1 MLTLYLN
8 LFLSARISSEDSQ
21 SSSLFLIHLN
31 YVILFHLE
39 SLRGLIIIDPS
50 PVEQK
55 PQGCNGDTNPL
66 GVGLLQFP
74 HLSSLLHPE
83 VDFIGILSNNLQ
95 LDVFSVI
102 SSSPSLFLVNL
113 NDIVLF
119 HLESLGVLIIIDPP
133 SIKQKTER
141 CDWDSNPLGVR
152 LLEFAHLSGLLH
164 PEVDFIGILS
174 NHLQF
179 DVFRIISSSPSLF
192 LVNLNDIVLF
202 HLQGFG
208 VFIIIDPSS
217 IKEKSE
223 RCDWDST
230 PLGVRFLE
238 FAHLGGLLHSEVN
251 FIGVLSDDLQF
262 DVFRVITGTSGLL
275 LVNLNNIIL
284 FHLEGLRVFII
295 IDPSSIKEET
305 ERCDWH
311 SDPLRVG
318 LLKFSHLGGLLD
330 PEVDFIGILSND
342 FKLDVFRIIS
352 SSSSLF
358 LVNLNDIVLF
368 HFKGFWCLIIIDP
381 SSIKEKTERCNGDTN
396 PFRVGLFQF
405 AHLSGLFNPE
415 VDLIGILSHNLE
427 LDVFSIITG
436 TSSLFLVNLNDIVL
450 LHLQGLGV
458 LIIIDPSS
466 IKQKAERCNWDTNP
480 LRVGFLEFAH
490 LGGLLHSKVD
500 FIGIL
505 SHDLELDVF
514 RVVSS
519 HFDCFL
525 LFVWWKR
532 DAFLVFSPVVV
543 GPDSRGRVS
552 PM

>member
-39 SLRGLIIIDPS
+39 SLRGLIIIDTS

-66 GVGLLQFP
+66 
-74 HLSSLLHPE
+74 
-83 VDFIGILSNNLQ
+83 
-95 LDVFSVI
+95 
-102 SSSPSLFLVNL
+102 
-113 NDIVLF
+113 
-119 HLESLGVLIIIDPP
+119 
-133 SIKQKTER
+133 R
-141 CDWDSNPLGVR
+141 VR

-192 LVNLNDIVLF
+192 LVNLNDIILF

-223 RCDWDST
+223 RCDWNSN
-230 PLGVRFLE
+230 PLGVGFLE

-251 FIGVLSDDLQF
+251 FIGVLSNNLQF
-262 DVFRVITGTSGLL
+262 DVFRVIAGTSGLF
-275 LVNLNNIIL
+275 LVNLNDIVL
-284 FHLEGLRVFII
+284 LHLEGLGVFII

-311 SDPLRVG
+311 SNPLRIG
-318 LLKFSHLGGLLD
+318 LLKFSHLGGLLH

-342 FKLDVFRIIS
+342 FELYVFRIIA

-381 SSIKEKTERCNGDTN
+381 SSIKEKTERCDGDTN

-405 AHLSGLFNPE
+405 AHLSCLFNPE
-415 VDLIGILSHNLE
+415 VDLIGILSN
-427 LDVFSIITG
+427 
-436 TSSLFLVNLNDIVL
+436 N
-450 LHLQGLGV
+450 
-458 LIIIDPSS
+458 
-466 IKQKAERCNWDTNP
+466 
-480 LRVGFLEFAH
+480 
-490 LGGLLHSKVD
+490 
-500 FIGIL
+500 
-505 SHDLELDVF
+505 LELDVF

-519 HFDCFL
+519 HF
-525 LFVWWKR
+525 
-532 DAFLVFSPVVV
+532 
-543 GPDSRGRVS
+543 
-552 PM
+552 